1 MIIENSRFGYDKN
14 KKRFFIKSENLD
26 KELLNALLNED
37 RPEIVFEFDSSVTS
51 QMLKYYSLVR
61 DNSLSPIYDEDF

>member
-26 KELLNALLNED
+26 KELINVLLNED
-37 RPEIVFEFDSSVTS
+37 RPEIIFEFDSSVTA

-61 DNSLSPIYDEDF
+61 DNAITPVYDEDF